1 MEVVI
6 KDVNFMPVIASY
18 IGLPDKE
25 INLLKS
31 LFRMLEGSFRTPI
44 DIRFVDFNQ
53 YVNSKKIPDI
63 LFVNQD
69 IPRAVALWRDIAKS
83 FPLTTAI
90 FVTNKDAEGSI
101 GQHVLKR
108 PISLKQIIST
118 LQFVANLNDS
128 SVTTN
133 ISSKLNILVIDDSF
147 PVRKY
152 MEHIL
157 PNLVDDELRI
167 EYAADGEEA
176 IGMTANKHYGLI
188 FLDVEMPGLD
198 GYQVCKFIKKKHRSY
213 VVMLTS
219 RKSPFDKVRGTMS
232 GCNAYLVKPPKEHR
246 LRKIIEK
253 CLAKNNSSN
262 LRTTEGL
269 TYKY

>member
-1 MEVVI
+1 
-6 KDVNFMPVIASY
+6 MPVIASY
-18 IGLPDKE
+18 IGLPIKD
-25 INLLKS
+25 INVLKS

-44 DIRFVDFNQ
+44 DIKFVDFEE
-53 YVNSKKIPDI
+53 YVDSKKIPDI

-69 IPRAVALWRDIAKS
+69 LPRAVDLWWDIHMN

-90 FVTNKDAEGSI
+90 FVTSYSTESAL

-118 LQFVANLNDS
+118 LQFVSNLNSGS
-128 SVTTN
+128 SDAN
-133 ISSKLNILVIDDSF
+133 ISSKLSVLVVDDSF

-152 MEHIL
+152 MEHTL
-157 PNLVDDELRI
+157 PRLVEEELRI
-167 EYAADGEEA
+167 DYAADGEEA
-176 IGMTANKHYGLI
+176 IGMTADRRYGLI

-232 GCNAYLVKPPKEHR
+232 GCDAYLTKPPKEQR
-246 LRKIIEK
+246 MRKIIEK
-253 CLAKNNSSN
+253 CLAKNNSSRI
-262 LRTTEGL
+262 RTTEGL